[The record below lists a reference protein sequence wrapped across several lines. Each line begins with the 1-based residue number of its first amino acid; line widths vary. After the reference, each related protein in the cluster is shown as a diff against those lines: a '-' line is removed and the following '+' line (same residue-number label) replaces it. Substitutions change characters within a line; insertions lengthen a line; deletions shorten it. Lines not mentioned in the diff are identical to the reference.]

1 VAAHLIKRGGL
12 AGLVAGVMFLLVGI
26 FILIAPPQVAVFNSF
41 GDYLVK
47 VILVVAFALT
57 MAAIVGLH
65 TLQSVRYGLLG
76 AAGSLITFVG
86 YTLTAGI
93 TALLMLVGSEALYSV
108 RLIGGL
114 AVLIGSVLLGAMT
127 LRARVLPWWCGVL
140 LIVGFPWAMSWTW
153 SSARGAR
160 R

>member
-1 VAAHLIKRGGL
+1 MAAHLIKR
-12 AGLVAGVMFLLVGI
+12 
-26 FILIAPPQVAVFNSF
+26 
-41 GDYLVK
+41 
-47 VILVVAFALT
+47 
-57 MAAIVGLH
+57 
-65 TLQSVRYGLLG
+65 
-76 AAGSLITFVG
+76 
-86 YTLTAGI
+86 
-93 TALLMLVGSEALYSV
+93 
-108 RLIGGL
+108 GGL